1 MEKDNWP
8 PVASLELMKKRARML
23 HDIRAF
29 FHTRDVLEVETPL
42 LASAGTTDPHIES
55 LQTVFAEKRYYLQ
68 TSPEHAMKRLL
79 AEHSAAIFQLC
90 KVFRDEELGPMHN
103 PEFSMLEWYRPGFD
117 MHQLMAEVEALASAL
132 ASTLAGSDLKPFI
145 RLSYRQAFEQYAGL
159 NPHQADA
166 GDCRECALQHGIE
179 QPVGLDEQKD
189 EWLDWLLTQLIF
201 PALPIDQFTFI
212 YDYPV
217 SQCAL
222 ARLKDNEQGE
232 LVASRFELFYGDTE
246 LANGFHELTQ
256 AGEQRRRFE
265 ADNVARAAENKPQVK
280 IDEYLLAALESGLPD
295 CSGVALG
302 LDRLLMALS
311 GETSIDQVLTFPW
324 ARI

>member
-1 MEKDNWP
+1 MMIEKENWP
-8 PVASLELMKKRARML
+8 PLASLELIKTRARML
-23 HDIRAF
+23 RDIRAF
-29 FHTRDVLEVETPL
+29 FDARDVLEVETPL

-55 LQTVFAEKRYYLQ
+55 LQTVFAEQRYCLQ

-79 AEHSAAIFQLC
+79 AEHGAAIFQIC

-117 MHQLMAEVEALASAL
+117 MHPLMTEVEALVTAL
-132 ASTLAGSDLKPFI
+132 AGGHLQSFI

-159 NPHQADA
+159 NPHQASA
-166 GDCRECALQHGIE
+166 GDCRECALQRGIE
-179 QPVGLDEQKD
+179 QPAGLYEQKD

-201 PALPIDQFTFI
+201 PALPTGQFTFI
-212 YDYPV
+212 YDYPA

-222 ARLKDNEQGE
+222 ARLKENEQGE

-265 ADNVARAAENKPQVK
+265 ADNAARAADNKPQVK
-280 IDEYLLAALESGLPD
+280 IDEYLLAAMASGLPD

-302 LDRLLMALS
+302 LDRLLMALN
-311 GETSIDQVLTFPW
+311 GEASIDRVLAFPW